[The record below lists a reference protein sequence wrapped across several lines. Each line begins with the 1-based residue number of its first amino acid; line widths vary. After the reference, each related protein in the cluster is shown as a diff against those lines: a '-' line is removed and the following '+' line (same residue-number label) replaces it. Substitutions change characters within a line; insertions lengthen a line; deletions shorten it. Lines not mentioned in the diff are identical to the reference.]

1 VSGNREHRYSTTINW
16 TGNLGSGTSGY
27 RAYSRDYEIIA
38 AGKPHIGGSSDP
50 AFRGDSSRW
59 NPEELLVA
67 SLAAC
72 HKLWYLHLAAEAGVV
87 VTAYCDEAEG
97 VMEEQID
104 GSGRFTNV
112 VLRPTVTVA
121 AGADTERANALHHTA
136 HTKCFI
142 ANSVSFNVACEP
154 TVIVAN

>member
-1 VSGNREHRYSTTINW
+1 
-16 TGNLGSGTSGY
+16 
-27 RAYSRDYEIIA
+27 
-38 AGKPHIGGSSDP
+38 
-50 AFRGDSSRW
+50 
-59 NPEELLVA
+59 
-67 SLAAC
+67 
-72 HKLWYLHLAAEAGVV
+72 
-87 VTAYCDEAEG
+87 
-97 VMEEQID
+97 MEEQID

-136 HTKCFI
+136 HTKWFI